1 MKVITFLAIA
11 LSLLLFSC
19 NSEPTLQKY
28 FVDNQEKPGFV
39 VVDVSPSILN
49 LDKTKLTADQS
60 KALSSFEKMNILA
73 YQINDKN
80 KSEYDVERKKINEI
94 LKDTINY
101 QQLMKFGSGKD
112 GASISFIGDEDHI
125 DEFILFGSKSDNGF
139 AVVRI
144 LGKDMNPADAMTF
157 LSVLKESNIDMKQLE
172 SLKGLMK

>member
-1 MKVITFLAIA
+1 MRVITFLAIA

-19 NSEPTLQKY
+19 NSKPSLQKY

-73 YQINDKN
+73 YQVNDKN
-80 KSEYDVERKKINEI
+80 KSEFYVERKKINEI
-94 LKDTINY
+94 LKDTTNY

-112 GASISFIGDEDHI
+112 GASISFVGDEDHI
-125 DEFILFGSKSDNGF
+125 DEFILYGAKSDNGF

-172 SLKGLMK
+172 ALKGLMK

>member
-1 MKVITFLAIA
+1 MRVITFLAIA
-11 LSLLLFSC
+11 LSLLLISC
-19 NSEPTLQKY
+19 NLKPSLQKY

-80 KSEYDVERKKINEI
+80 KSEFDIEIKKINEI
-94 LKDTINY
+94 LNDTTNY
-101 QQLMKFGSGKD
+101 QQLMKFGYGKD
-112 GASISFIGDEDHI
+112 GASISFVGNEDHV
-125 DEFILFGSKSDNGF
+125 DEFILYGAKSDNGF

-172 SLKGLMK
+172 ALTGLMK

>member
-1 MKVITFLAIA
+1 MRVITFLAIA

-19 NSEPTLQKY
+19 NSKPSLQKY

-39 VVDVSPSILN
+39 VVDVSPRILK

-80 KSEYDVERKKINEI
+80 KSEFDVERKKINEI

-112 GASISFIGDEDHI
+112 GASISFVGDEDHI
-125 DEFILFGSKSDNGF
+125 DEFILYGAKSDNGF

-172 SLKGLMK
+172 ALKGLMK

>member
-1 MKVITFLAIA
+1 MRVITFLAIA
-11 LSLLLFSC
+11 LSLLLISC
-19 NSEPTLQKY
+19 NLKPSLQKY

-157 LSVLKESNIDMKQLE
+157 LSVLKESGNVVKN
-172 SLKGLMK
+172 SW

>member
-1 MKVITFLAIA
+1 MRVITFLAIA
-11 LSLLLFSC
+11 LSLLLISC
-19 NSEPTLQKY
+19 NLKPSLQKY
-28 FVDNQEKPGFV
+28 FVDNQEKPGFL

-80 KSEYDVERKKINEI
+80 KSEFDIEIKKINEI
-94 LKDTINY
+94 LNDTTNY

-112 GASISFIGDEDHI
+112 GASISFVGDEDHV
-125 DEFILFGSKSDNGF
+125 DEFILYGAKSDNGF

-172 SLKGLMK
+172 ALKGLMK

>member
-1 MKVITFLAIA
+1 MRVITFLAIA

-28 FVDNQEKPGFV
+28 FVESQEKPGFV
-39 VVDVSPSILN
+39 VVDVSPSILS
-49 LDKTKLTADQS
+49 LDRTKLTADQS
-60 KALSSFEKMNILA
+60 KALSSFEKMNILT

-80 KSEYDVERKKINEI
+80 KSEFDVERKKINEI
-94 LKDTINY
+94 LNDTTNY

-112 GASISFIGDEDHI
+112 GASISFVGDEDHV
-125 DEFILFGSKSDNGF
+125 DEFILYGAKSDNGF

-172 SLKGLMK
+172 ALKGLMK

>member
-1 MKVITFLAIA
+1 MRVITFLAIA

-19 NSEPTLQKY
+19 NSKPSLQKY

-80 KSEYDVERKKINEI
+80 KSEFDVERKKINEI
-94 LKDTINY
+94 LKDTTNY

-125 DEFILFGSKSDNGF
+125 DEFILFGTKSDNGF

-172 SLKGLMK
+172 ALKGLMK

>member
-1 MKVITFLAIA
+1 MRVITFLAIA

-80 KSEYDVERKKINEI
+80 KSEFDVERKKINEI
-94 LKDTINY
+94 LKDTTNY

-125 DEFILFGSKSDNGF
+125 DEFILFGTKSDNGF

-172 SLKGLMK
+172 ALKGLMK

>member
-1 MKVITFLAIA
+1 MRVITFLAIA
-11 LSLLLFSC
+11 LCLLFFSC
-19 NSEPTLQKY
+19 NSEPSLQQY

-80 KSEYDVERKKINEI
+80 KSEFDVERKKINEI
-94 LKDTINY
+94 LKDTTNY

-125 DEFILFGSKSDNGF
+125 DEFILFGTKSDNGF

-144 LGKDMNPADAMTF
+144 IGKDMNPADAMTF
-157 LSVLKESNIDMKQLE
+157 LSALKESNIDMKQLE

>member
-1 MKVITFLAIA
+1 MKP
-11 LSLLLFSC
+11 S
-19 NSEPTLQKY
+19 LQKY
-28 FVDNQEKPGFV
+28 FVDNQEKPGFL

-80 KSEYDVERKKINEI
+80 KSEFDIEIKKINEI
-94 LKDTINY
+94 LNDTTNY

-112 GASISFIGDEDHI
+112 GASISFVGDEDHV
-125 DEFILFGSKSDNGF
+125 DEFILYGAKSDNGF

-144 LGKDMNPADAMTF
+144 LYNDFINLF
-157 LSVLKESNIDMKQLE
+157 LSLIYFLIKKYHVY
-172 SLKGLMK
+172 

>member
-1 MKVITFLAIA
+1 MRVITFLAIA
-11 LSLLLFSC
+11 LSLLLISC
-19 NSEPTLQKY
+19 NLKPSLQKY
-28 FVDNQEKPGFV
+28 FVDNQEKPGFL

-80 KSEYDVERKKINEI
+80 KSEFDIEIKKINEI
-94 LKDTINY
+94 LNDTTNY

-112 GASISFIGDEDHI
+112 GASISFVGDEDHV
-125 DEFILFGSKSDNGF
+125 DEFILYGAKSDNGF

-144 LGKDMNPADAMTF
+144 LYNDFINLF
-157 LSVLKESNIDMKQLE
+157 LSLIYFLIKKYHVY
-172 SLKGLMK
+172 

>member
-1 MKVITFLAIA
+1 MRVITFLAIA

-80 KSEYDVERKKINEI
+80 KSEFDVERKKINEI

-112 GASISFIGDEDHI
+112 GASISFVGDEDHI
-125 DEFILFGSKSDNGF
+125 DEFILYGTKSDNGF

-172 SLKGLMK
+172 ALKGLMK

>member
-1 MKVITFLAIA
+1 MRVITFLAIA

-19 NSEPTLQKY
+19 NSEPSLQKY

-73 YQINDKN
+73 YRINDKN
-80 KSEYDVERKKINEI
+80 KSEFDVERKKINEI
-94 LKDTINY
+94 LKDTTNY

-125 DEFILFGSKSDNGF
+125 DEFILYGSKSDNGF

-144 LGKDMNPADAMTF
+144 IGKDMNPADAMTF

>member
-80 KSEYDVERKKINEI
+80 KSEFDVERKKINEI
-94 LKDTINY
+94 LKDTTNY

-125 DEFILFGSKSDNGF
+125 DEFILYGSKSDNGF

-172 SLKGLMK
+172 ALKGLIK

>member
-1 MKVITFLAIA
+1 MRVITFLAIA

-19 NSEPTLQKY
+19 NSEPSLQKY

-80 KSEYDVERKKINEI
+80 KSEFDVERKKINEI

-112 GASISFIGDEDHI
+112 GASISFVGDEDHI
-125 DEFILFGSKSDNGF
+125 DEFILYGAKSDNGF

-172 SLKGLMK
+172 ALKGLMK